1 MPPHI
6 FSDQRALNSHVS
18 NLIKPIR
25 VPRRRMDMPLGLV
38 IIKHVTE
45 TPIKPFL
52 DARPWPTRRDQ
63 SIGLPAALI
72 FPTKKVTHCGH
83 QIALAG

>member
-1 MPPHI
+1 VPPYILSHK
-6 FSDQRALNSHVS
+6 RALNSELS
-18 NLIKPIR
+18 YLIKPIR
-25 VPRRRMDMPLGLV
+25 VPRRRMDLPLGLV
-38 IIKHVTE
+38 IIEHVTE

-72 FPTKKVTHCGH
+72 FPTKKVTHRGH